1 MTQYNPR
8 YDTKIQP
15 FNIGIIKGWTRSKNL
30 KELKQWLDE
39 GEPHKRLL
47 KEAIYN
53 ATIDQWLDGIK
64 TLFEKDWISL
74 DSKIKEVISKI
85 HFCKKD
91 DVWIFARDIVFS
103 DKKLIKKHSF
113 PLFWAAYEE
122 GKKELFD
129 ENKVDFSHDEAETTL
144 MYRYISKQQ
153 EYLFGRKHENNKGL
167 NSSEEEAM
175 NYLLSKPVYIKPHF
189 FIDNLNNNNMVNYL
203 INVVS
208 KRGNNKLFREQAELF
223 VVACITG
230 VYFQSM
236 INHLIYCGKK
246 DKEINTVKQQQVFML
261 NLFMNQGVDLEF
273 DFSDKFLEK
282 NRWINYRLEE
292 SYGDLAPYSHTRN
305 NYGSLSLKYN
315 HSNSAVVLPESQKVK
330 LAWYWI
336 GGEITSKR
344 NKRSEGYLMTDEDKA
359 YAEEIF
365 EKKLQEC

>member
-1 MTQYNPR
+1 MIQYNPR

-15 FNIGIIKGWTRSKNL
+15 FNIGIIKGWTRSKNI

-64 TLFEKDWISL
+64 ILFEKDWIGL
-74 DSKIKEVISKI
+74 DAKIKEVVSKI

-91 DVWIFARDIVFS
+91 DVWIFIRDIVFS

-113 PLFWAAYEE
+113 PLFWIAWEE

-129 ENKVDFSHDEAETTL
+129 ESKVDFSNEKAETIL
-144 MYRYISKQQ
+144 MYRYIYKQEQ
-153 EYLFGRKHENNKGL
+153 YLFGTKQANNKGL
-167 NSSEEEAM
+167 DSSEEEAM
-175 NYLLSKPVYIKPHF
+175 NYLLNKPVYIQPHF
-189 FIDNLNNNNMVNYL
+189 FIDNLNSNRIDYL
-203 INVVS
+203 ISIIS
-208 KRGNNKLFREQAELF
+208 KRGNNKLFRNQHDLF
-223 VVACITG
+223 VVACIAG

-236 INHLIYCGKK
+236 INNLIYCNKN
-246 DKEINTVKQQQVFML
+246 DEEINIVKQQQSFILKLFL
-261 NLFMNQGVDLEF
+261 NQRVDFEF

-282 NRWINYRLEE
+282 NQWINYRLEE

-305 NYGSLSLKYN
+305 NYGSLNLKYN
-315 HSNSAVVLPESQKVK
+315 RSNPSIVLPKSQKVK

-336 GGEITSKR
+336 GGKITSSR
-344 NKRSEGYLMTDEDKA
+344 NKRSEGYLMSDEDKV

-365 EKKLQEC
+365 EKKIKEF